1 MTFGLGELAER
12 VGARVVG
19 DAARR
24 VRGIATLARAEA
36 EDLSFFTNPRYRQQ
50 AGASRAGA
58 LLVPAGSE
66 LAGRDLLVHDQP
78 YYALALLLDLLH
90 PRPTPAPGVHATA
103 VVGSG
108 CAVDPTATVGA
119 LAVLGDRVTVGAGAV
134 IAPLAVV
141 GSDAVV
147 GAGSVIHSHAVL
159 YEGTWVGERCVVH
172 SGVVVG
178 SDGFGFATHR
188 GRHVK
193 VPQVGRVV
201 IEDEVEIGA
210 NTTIDRAMLD
220 ETRIGAGSKID
231 NLVQVGHN
239 VRLGKGCLLVAQVGI
254 SGSTV
259 LGDYVVIGGQSG
271 ASGHL
276 TLGDGVRVA
285 AKSAVFKDA
294 AAGEQLAGIP
304 AVAAGRWRR
313 QQATLGKLDELRRR
327 VAALEKRLSAPDAA
341 QPADQEAPNA
351 PGEEEQ

>member
-1 MTFGLGELAER
+1 VTFGLGELAER
-12 VGARVVG
+12 IGARVVG
-19 DAARR
+19 DPARR
-24 VRGIATLARAEA
+24 VRAVATLARAEG
-36 EDLSFFTNPRYRQQ
+36 EDLSFFTNPRYREQ
-50 AGASRAGA
+50 ASGSRAGA
-58 LLVPAGSE
+58 LLVPVGSE
-66 LAGRDLLVHDQP
+66 LAGRDLLVHSEP
-78 YYALALLLDLLH
+78 YYALALLLELMH
-90 PRPTPAPGVHATA
+90 PRPTPVPGVHATA
-103 VVGSG
+103 VIGTA
-108 CAVDPTATVGA
+108 CAIDPTASVGA

-134 IAPLAVV
+134 IGPLAVLGHDV
-141 GSDAVV
+141 AV

-159 YEGTWVGERCVVH
+159 YDGTWVGERCILH
-172 SGVVVG
+172 AGVVVG
-178 SDGFGFATHR
+178 SDGFGFATHG

-201 IEDEVEIGA
+201 IEDEVEVGA
-210 NTTIDRAMLD
+210 NTTIDRAALD

-271 ASGHL
+271 TSGHL
-276 TLGDGVRVA
+276 TLGDGVRVS

-304 AVAAGRWRR
+304 AVAVGRWRR

-327 VAALEKRLSAPDAA
+327 VAALEKRLGEAA
-341 QPADQEAPNA
+341 KPPH
-351 PGEEEQ
+351 EEGQ

>member
-1 MTFGLGELAER
+1 VTFGLGELAER
-12 VGARVVG
+12 VGARVIG
-19 DAARR
+19 DPARR
-24 VRGIATLARAEA
+24 VRAVATLARAES
-36 EDLSFFTNPRYRQQ
+36 EDLSFFTNPRYREQ
-50 AGASRAGA
+50 AAASRAGA

-66 LAGRDLLVHDQP
+66 LAGRDLLVHEQP

-90 PRPTPAPGVHATA
+90 PQPAVVPGVHATA
-103 VVGSG
+103 VVGAG
-108 CAVDPTATVGA
+108 CVIDPAANVGA
-119 LAVLGDRVTVGAGAV
+119 LAVLGDRVRVGAGAV

-141 GSDAVV
+141 GNDVAV

-159 YEGTWVGERCVVH
+159 YDGTWVGERCVVH
-172 SGVVVG
+172 SGVVLG

-193 VPQVGRVV
+193 VPQLGRVV

-210 NTTIDRAMLD
+210 NTTIDRALLD
-220 ETRIGAGSKID
+220 ETRIGTGSKID

-239 VRLGKGCLLVAQVGI
+239 VRLGKGCLLVSQVGI

-313 QQATLGKLDELRRR
+313 QQATLGRLDELRRR
-327 VAALEKRLSAPDAA
+327 VAALEKRLGGAP
-341 QPADQEAPNA
+341 EAP
-351 PGEEEQ
+351 PVDDEEEK

>member
-12 VGARVVG
+12 VGGRVVG
-19 DAARR
+19 DPARR
-24 VRGIATLARAEA
+24 VRAVATLARAEP
-36 EDLSFFTNPRYRQQ
+36 EDLSFFTNPRYRAQ
-50 AGASRAGA
+50 AAASRAGA
-58 LLVPAGSE
+58 MLVPAGSE

-78 YYALALLLDLLH
+78 YYALALLLELIH
-90 PRPTPAPGVHATA
+90 PQPAAAPGVHATA
-103 VVGSG
+103 IVGRD
-108 CAVDPTATVGA
+108 CTLDPKASIGA

-134 IAPLAVV
+134 IAPLAVL
-141 GSDAVV
+141 GSDVAV
-147 GAGSVIHSHAVL
+147 GAASVIHSHAVL
-159 YEGTWVGERCVVH
+159 YDGTWVGERCVVH
-172 SGVVVG
+172 SGVVLG

-201 IEDEVEIGA
+201 VEDEVEIGA

-220 ETRIGAGSKID
+220 ETRIGTGSKID

-239 VRLGKGCLLVAQVGI
+239 VRLGKGCLLVSQVGI

-327 VAALEKRLSAPDAA
+327 VAALEKRLGGADAA
-341 QPADQEAPNA
+341 SPVDD
-351 PGEEEQ
+351 EEEK